1 MTKMN
6 WKIQFRENN
15 SDDSPITTIQVNASH
30 LRDACAQVMSLYRK
44 ATILDYQEGDGEVKS
59 FNLSSVR
66 FQCSPI
72 DPNQFT
78 AAKQFSS

>member
-1 MTKMN
+1 MN
-6 WKIQFRENN
+6 WKIRFRANK

-59 FNLSSVR
+59 FNVSSVR

-72 DPNQFT
+72 DPNQFS